1 MTETC
6 QILDYFLK
14 FVPLVNNFTRQR
26 VETCNAMCTATCTMM
41 ATCWVVRN
49 KTNLFF
55 YETRQNAV
63 RIMADFNLAKM
74 VDLNCRCT
82 VVFFKVFFM
91 SITCSIEIKNR
102 IMNFNYRFDHF
113 RLSVNELWACNF
125 FVYLFVLL

>member
-26 VETCNAMCTATCTMM
+26 VETCTATCTMT

-91 SITCSIEIKNR
+91 SITYLIENKNW
-102 IMNFNYRFDHF
+102 IMNFNYRFDYF
-113 RLSVNELWACNF
+113 RLSVNVLWACNF